1 MKSFF
6 TFFSPGAIVLFL
18 LGCSGDPEP
27 EPCQTPPAIVNVAI
41 VNASCG
47 NDNGSLQVQASGGS
61 GALSYS
67 LNNGSFQ
74 QSSQFS
80 NLAAGTY
87 TLKVRDEQGCTTEQQ
102 SAIAESSSLLA
113 SIQSSTNA
121 GCGTSNG
128 GVAISGTGGQGSYT
142 YSLDGS
148 VFQESASFSNLAA
161 GQHTAYVKDAAG
173 CVSSTDFSLLRGTSF
188 DGTVKSII
196 EANCAVAGCHVSGT
210 GRANFTQFSQ
220 IQNNAAAI
228 KEKTHSKIMPPPAS
242 GKSLSA
248 AEIAAIACWVDDG
261 ALQN

>member
-6 TFFSPGAIVLFL
+6 TFFSLGAIVLFL
-18 LGCSGDPEP
+18 YGCSSDPEP
-27 EPCQTPPAIVNVAI
+27 EPCQTPPAISNIAV

-47 NDNGSLQVQASGGS
+47 NDNGSIQVQANGGS

-87 TLKVRDEQGCTTEQQ
+87 TLRVRDEQGCTTEKQ
-102 SAIAESSSLLA
+102 SAIAESNSLVA

-128 GVAISGTGGQGSYT
+128 GVAISGTGGEGTYT
-142 YSLDGS
+142 YSLDGN

-161 GQHTAYVKDAAG
+161 GTHTAFIKDAAG
-173 CVSSTDFSLLRGTSF
+173 CVSSTDFSLMRGTSF
-188 DGTVKSII
+188 EGAVKSII
-196 EANCAVAGCHVSGT
+196 ETNCAVAGCHVAGT
-210 GRANFTQFSQ
+210 GRANFSQFSQ
-220 IQNNAAAI
+220 VKSNASAI
-228 KEKTHSKIMPPPAS
+228 KERTHSKIMPPPGS
-242 GKSLSA
+242 GKSLTA
-248 AEIAAIACWVDDG
+248 AQIDAIACWVDDG